1 MKLKHI
7 VTAFSFVLANQINA
21 QNEAD
26 AIRYS
31 VQTIGSTARSY
42 GLAGAFGSVGADL
55 SCAALNPAGMA
66 RFRKSQFGISSS
78 FYNVKNTA
86 EYINKDLS
94 DKKFNF
100 NLPNVGFA
108 FVIPGEDFENKK
120 PTGFVSYTLGFNMNR
135 LNNLHNRSI
144 YNAVNS
150 SSSITQNWA
159 DRANEFGYTPNEF
172 SRYSIEH
179 LAYSTWAIDKDT
191 SWATPHYVSAYGANA
206 PIKVNQ
212 LGSLLTKGAINDY
225 NVSFAANY
233 QHKLLFGVSVG
244 AKSVRYISNSSFLE
258 TDVRNS
264 AVKDIKSV
272 ELTEYVKTSGLGLNA
287 KMGVNFSPNEYIR
300 IGYAF
305 HSPTVYNLKD
315 SYNYTIATAYDY
327 NARDPFDSLRVG
339 QKMSTPSAIYNY
351 KVTSPA
357 RNIFSLALIDKNTGF
372 IAMDLEV
379 VNYSTANLSPTKT
392 NASDYAFTKENLAI
406 RDLLNSSAINLRIG
420 AEYIMDN
427 YRFRAGYARNPSP
440 YKNGAVPYVK
450 DLVNNIFTLGFG
462 IKSKSYAFDIA
473 YVNSSSAF
481 YTVPYSLDA
490 TNPVNGQAYAVT
502 NNIRS
507 SNIVFS
513 VGLPIN

>member
-1 MKLKHI
+1 MKIKILI
-7 VTAFSFVLANQINA
+7 SALSLALTSQLNA

-31 VQTIGSTARSY
+31 AQTIGSTARSY

-55 SCAALNPAGMA
+55 SCAAINPAGMG
-66 RFRKSQFGISSS
+66 RFRKSQFSFSSS
-78 FYNVKNTA
+78 FYNVKNTTA
-86 EYINKDLS
+86 YINKELA

-108 FVIPGEDFENKK
+108 IVIPGEDYETQQ
-120 PTGFVSYTLGFNMNR
+120 PPGFVSYPLGFNMNR
-135 LNNLHNRSI
+135 LNNLHNRSL

-191 SWATPHYVSAYGANA
+191 SSPTPLYVSAYGANA

-233 QHKLLFGVSVG
+233 QHKLYFGVSLG
-244 AKSVRYISNSSFLE
+244 AKSVRYISNSTFME

-264 AVKDIKSV
+264 PVKDIKSV
-272 ELTEYVKTSGLGLNA
+272 QLDEYVKTTGLGLNA
-287 KMGVNFSPNEYIR
+287 KMGINYAPNEYVR

-315 SYNYTIATAYDY
+315 SYNYTISTAYDY
-327 NARDPFDSLRVG
+327 NARDPFDSVRIG

-357 RNIFSLALIDKNTGF
+357 RNVFSIALVDKNTGF

-379 VNYSTANLSPTKT
+379 VNYATANLSPTKA
-392 NASDYAFTKENLAI
+392 NAADYAFTEENL
-406 RDLLNSSAINLRIG
+406 RDRKSTRLNSSHIT
-420 AEYIMDN
+420 
-427 YRFRAGYARNPSP
+427 S
-440 YKNGAVPYVK
+440 
-450 DLVNNIFTLGFG
+450 
-462 IKSKSYAFDIA
+462 SYA
-473 YVNSSSAF
+473 
-481 YTVPYSLDA
+481 
-490 TNPVNGQAYAVT
+490 
-502 NNIRS
+502 
-507 SNIVFS
+507 VFC
-513 VGLPIN
+513 